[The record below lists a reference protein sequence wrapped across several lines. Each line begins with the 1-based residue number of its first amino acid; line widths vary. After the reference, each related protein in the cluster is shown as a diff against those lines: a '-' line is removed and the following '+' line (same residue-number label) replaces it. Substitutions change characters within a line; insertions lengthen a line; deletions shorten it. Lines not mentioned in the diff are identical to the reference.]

1 MLLGGEC
8 DAGLSPWR
16 EIQFPKPTPQVVK
29 RAFPRDDGT
38 EEVQTELFFV
48 TSKGNTNFNPR
59 KIAEEFM
66 DKVQEFQK

>member
-1 MLLGGEC
+1 MRVYHLGVR
-8 DAGLSPWR
+8 PNFQR
-16 EIQFPKPTPQVVK
+16 QTPQVVK
-29 RAFPRDDGT
+29 RAFPRDDDTET

-66 DKVQEFQK
+66 DKVQIF

>member
-1 MLLGGEC
+1 MRVYHLGVRPNFQRQ
-8 DAGLSPWR
+8 S
-16 EIQFPKPTPQVVK
+16 PQVVK